1 MKVAIMGAGAVGSY
15 YGGLLARAGHAVRLI
30 GRASHV
36 AAVERDG
43 LRLQT
48 LTFDEWVPMRAS
60 VDPAAV
66 ADADADWVLCCVKSN
81 DTEAAAAALSPYLA
95 SGALVLS
102 LQNGVENAER
112 LQALLPRHRVQP
124 VLVYAAV
131 ELASPGHLR
140 HHGRGELVIG
150 AGPDSEA
157 IATTFADAG
166 VPVQVLADL
175 RAAQWS
181 KLVVN
186 CAYNALSAISR
197 LPYGRMIQGPGIE
210 ATMREA
216 VAECLAVAH
225 AEGIPLPAD
234 LWPQVRALADAMPT
248 QQSSTAQDLAR
259 GRRSE
264 IDQLNGYVVR
274 RGAALGVPTPVNR
287 ALHGLVRLLEA
298 PPGDPADHRAD

>member
-1 MKVAIMGAGAVGSY
+1 MKIAIMGAGAVGSY
-15 YGGLLARAGHAVRLI
+15 YGGLLARAGHEVTLI
-30 GRASHV
+30 GRNAHV
-36 AAVERDG
+36 AAIERAG

-48 LTFDEWVPMRAS
+48 LTFDEQVAARAS
-60 VDPAAV
+60 IDQAAV
-66 ADADADWVLCCVKSN
+66 AEADWVLVCVKAG
-81 DTEAAAAALSPYLA
+81 DTESAAAAMAPHLRD
-95 SGALVLS
+95 GALVLS
-102 LQNGVENAER
+102 LQNGIDNAER
-112 LQALLPRHRVQP
+112 LQALLPRQRVQP

-131 ELASPGHLR
+131 ELAGPGHVR

-157 IATTFADAG
+157 IVTAFAGAG
-166 VPVQVLADL
+166 IPVQVLPDV
-175 RAAQWS
+175 RAALWS

-197 LPYGRMIQGPGIE
+197 LPYGRMIMGPGIE

-216 VAECLAVAH
+216 VTECLAVAR
-225 AEGIPLPAD
+225 ADGITLPVD
-234 LWPQVRALADAMPT
+234 SWERVRALADAMPT

-274 RGAALGVPTPVNR
+274 RGEALGVPTPVNR
-287 ALHGLVRLLEA
+287 ALHGLVKLLED
-298 PPGDPADHRAD
+298 PPPAG

>member
-1 MKVAIMGAGAVGSY
+1 MKIAIMGAGAVGSY
-15 YGGLLARAGHAVRLI
+15 YGGLLARAGHEVTLI

-36 AAVERDG
+36 AAVLRDG

-48 LTFDEWVPMRAS
+48 LAFDEWVPMRAS

-66 ADADADWVLCCVKSN
+66 ADADWVLCCVKSN
-81 DTEAAAAALSPYLA
+81 DTEAAAAAISPYLRDQ
-95 SGALVLS
+95 ALVLS
-102 LQNGVENAER
+102 LQNGLENAER
-112 LQALLPRHRVQP
+112 LQALLPRQRVQP

-131 ELASPGHLR
+131 ELAGPGHLR

-157 IATTFADAG
+157 IATSFADAG

-287 ALHGLVRLLEA
+287 ALHGLVKLLEA
-298 PPGDPADHRAD
+298 PPGGDPADHRAD

>member
-1 MKVAIMGAGAVGSY
+1 MGAGAVGSY
-15 YGGLLARAGHAVRLI
+15 YGGLLARAGHEVTLI
-30 GRASHV
+30 GRALHV
-36 AAVERDG
+36 AAVLRDG

-48 LTFDEWVPMRAS
+48 QAFDESVPMRAS

-66 ADADADWVLCCVKSN
+66 AGADWVLCCVKSG
-81 DTEAAAAALSPYLA
+81 DTEAAAAALQPHLA
-95 SGALVLS
+95 LGVQLLS
-102 LQNGVENAER
+102 LQNGMGNAER
-112 LQALLPRHRVQP
+112 LQALLPQQRVQP

-131 ELASPGHLR
+131 ELAGPGHLR
-140 HHGRGELVIG
+140 HHGRGELVLG
-150 AGPDSEA
+150 AGPDSA
-157 IATTFADAG
+157 AVASLFAGVG
-166 VPVQVLADL
+166 VPVQVLPDL

-197 LPYGRMIQGPGIE
+197 LPYGRMIRGPGIE

-216 VAECLAVAH
+216 VAECLAVAR
-225 AEGIPLPAD
+225 AEGVSLPAD

-264 IDQLNGYVVR
+264 IDQLNGWLVR
-274 RGAALGVPTPVNR
+274 RGEALGVPTPVNR
-287 ALHGLVRLLEA
+287 ALHGLVKLLED
-298 PPGDPADHRAD
+298 PPGDPTLA

>member
-1 MKVAIMGAGAVGSY
+1 MKIAIMGAGAVGSY
-15 YGGLLARAGHAVRLI
+15 YGGLLARTGHAVTLI
-30 GRASHV
+30 GRAGHV

-48 LTFDEWVPMRAS
+48 LAFDERVPVRAS
-60 VDPAAV
+60 SDPAAV
-66 ADADADWVLCCVKSN
+66 AGADWVLCCVKSN
-81 DTEAAAAALSPYLA
+81 DTEVAAAAIAPCLHEKT
-95 SGALVLS
+95 LVLS
-102 LQNGVENAER
+102 LQNGIDNAER
-112 LQALLPRHRVQP
+112 LQALLPRHPVQP

-131 ELASPGHLR
+131 ELAGPGHLR

-166 VPVQVLADL
+166 VPVQVLPDL

-197 LPYGRMIQGPGIE
+197 LPYGRMIQGAGIE
-210 ATMREA
+210 ATMHAA
-216 VAECLAVAH
+216 VDECLAVAR
-225 AEGIPLPAD
+225 AEGIHLPAD
-234 LWPQVRALADAMPT
+234 LWLQVRTLADAMPT

-264 IDQLNGYVVR
+264 IDQLNGHVVR
-274 RGAALGVPTPVNR
+274 RGEALGVPTPVNR
-287 ALHGLVRLLEA
+287 TLHALVRLLEA
-298 PPGDPADHRAD
+298 PPDGPAS

>member
-1 MKVAIMGAGAVGSY
+1 MKIAIMGAGAVGSY
-15 YGGLLARAGHAVRLI
+15 YGGLLARAGHEVTLI
-30 GRASHV
+30 GRAGHV
-36 AAVERDG
+36 AAVLRDG

-48 LTFDEWVPMRAS
+48 LSFDEWVPMRAS

-66 ADADADWVLCCVKSN
+66 AAADWVLCCVKSN
-81 DTEAAAAALSPYLA
+81 DTEAAAAGLLPPLPRQ
-95 SGALVLS
+95 ALVLG
-102 LQNGVENAER
+102 LQDGSDNAER
-112 LQALLPRHRVQP
+112 LQALLPRQRVQP

-131 ELASPGHLR
+131 ELAGPGHLR

-225 AEGIPLPAD
+225 AEGIHLPAD
-234 LWPQVRALADAMPT
+234 LWLQVRALADAMPT

-264 IDQLNGYVVR
+264 IDQLNGHVVR

-287 ALHGLVRLLEA
+287 TLHALVRLLEA
-298 PPGDPADHRAD
+298 PPGEPADHRAG

>member
-1 MKVAIMGAGAVGSY
+1 MKIAIMGAGAVGSY
-15 YGGLLARAGHAVRLI
+15 YGGLLARAGHEVTLI
-30 GRASHV
+30 GRAAHV
-36 AAVERDG
+36 AAVLRDG

-48 LTFDEWVPMRAS
+48 LSFDEWVPMRAS

-66 ADADADWVLCCVKSN
+66 AAADWVLCCVKSN
-81 DTEAAAAALSPYLA
+81 DTEAAAAAISPYLRDQV
-95 SGALVLS
+95 LVLS
-102 LQNGVENAER
+102 LQNGLENAER

>member
-1 MKVAIMGAGAVGSY
+1 MGAGAVGSY
-15 YGGLLARAGHAVRLI
+15 YGGLLARAGHEVTLI
-30 GRASHV
+30 GRALHV
-36 AAVERDG
+36 AAVLRDG

-48 LTFDEWVPMRAS
+48 LAFDESVPMGAS

-66 ADADADWVLCCVKSN
+66 AGADWVLCCVKSG
-81 DTEAAAAALSPYLA
+81 DTEAAAAALQPHLA
-95 SGALVLS
+95 PGVQLLS
-102 LQNGVENAER
+102 LQNGMGNAER
-112 LQALLPRHRVQP
+112 LQALLPQQRVQP

-131 ELASPGHLR
+131 ELAGPGHLR
-140 HHGRGELVIG
+140 HHGRGELVLG
-150 AGPDSEA
+150 AGPDSA
-157 IATTFADAG
+157 AVASLFAGAG
-166 VPVQVLADL
+166 VPVQVLPDL

-197 LPYGRMIQGPGIE
+197 LPYGRMIRGPGIE

-216 VAECLAVAH
+216 VAECLAVAR
-225 AEGIPLPAD
+225 AEGISLPAD

-264 IDQLNGYVVR
+264 IDQLNGWLVR
-274 RGAALGVPTPVNR
+274 RGEALGVPTPVNR
-287 ALHGLVRLLEA
+287 ALHGLVKLLED
-298 PPGDPADHRAD
+298 PPGDPTLA

>member
-1 MKVAIMGAGAVGSY
+1 MGAGAVGSY
-15 YGGLLARAGHAVRLI
+15 YGGLLARAGHAVTLI
-30 GRASHV
+30 GRAPHV

-48 LTFDEWVPMRAS
+48 LAFDESVPMRAS

-66 ADADADWVLCCVKSN
+66 AGTDWVLCCVKSG
-81 DTEAAAAALSPYLA
+81 DTEAAAAALQPHLA
-95 SGALVLS
+95 PGVQLLS
-102 LQNGVENAER
+102 LQNGMDNAER
-112 LQALLPRHRVQP
+112 LQALLPQQRVQP

-131 ELASPGHLR
+131 ELAGPGHLR
-140 HHGRGELVIG
+140 HHGRGELVLG
-150 AGPDSEA
+150 AGPDSAA
-157 IATTFADAG
+157 IASLFAGAG
-166 VPVQVLADL
+166 VPVQVLPDL

-197 LPYGRMIQGPGIE
+197 LPYGRMIRGPGIE

-216 VAECLAVAH
+216 VAECLAVAS
-225 AEGIPLPAD
+225 AEGVKLPAD
-234 LWPQVRALADAMPT
+234 LWLQVRALADAMPT

-264 IDQLNGYVVR
+264 IDQLNGWLVR
-274 RGAALGVPTPVNR
+274 RGEALGVPTPVNR
-287 ALHGLVRLLEA
+287 ALHGLVKLLED
-298 PPGDPADHRAD
+298 PPGDPPQA

>member
-1 MKVAIMGAGAVGSY
+1 MKIAIMGAGAVGSY
-15 YGGLLARAGHAVRLI
+15 YGGLLARAGHAVTLI
-30 GRASHV
+30 GRATHV
-36 AAVERDG
+36 AAIERDG

-48 LTFDEWVPMRAS
+48 LTFDERVPVRAS
-60 VDPAAV
+60 SDPATV
-66 ADADADWVLCCVKSN
+66 AGADWVLCCVKSN
-81 DTEAAAAALSPYLA
+81 DTEAAAAALRPHLA
-95 SGALVLS
+95 PGTRILS
-102 LQNGVENAER
+102 LQNGLENAER
-112 LQALLPRHRVQP
+112 LQALLPRHRVQA

-131 ELASPGHLR
+131 ELAGPGHLR

-157 IATTFADAG
+157 IATSFADAG

-287 ALHGLVRLLEA
+287 TLHGLVRLLEA
-298 PPGDPADHRAD
+298 PPGDPVGH

>member
-1 MKVAIMGAGAVGSY
+1 MKITIMGAGAVGSY
-15 YGGLLARAGHAVRLI
+15 YGGLLARAGHEVTLI
-30 GRASHV
+30 GRAAHV
-36 AAVERDG
+36 AAIERAG

-48 LTFDEWVPMRAS
+48 LSFDEQVPARAS
-60 VDPAAV
+60 VDPAA
-66 ADADADWVLCCVKSN
+66 AAGADWVLVCVKAG
-81 DTEAAAAALSPYLA
+81 DTEAAAAAISPHLRD
-95 SGALVLS
+95 GALVLS
-102 LQNGVENAER
+102 LQNGLDNADR
-112 LQALLPRHRVQP
+112 LQALLPRQRVQP

-131 ELASPGHLR
+131 ELAGPGHVR

-150 AGPDSEA
+150 TGPDSESLVTA
-157 IATTFADAG
+157 FAGAG
-166 VPVQVLADL
+166 VPVQVLPDV

-181 KLVVN
+181 KLVIN

-197 LPYGRMIQGPGIE
+197 LPYGRMIRGPGIE

-216 VAECLAVAH
+216 VAECLAVAR
-225 AEGIPLPAD
+225 ADGITLPTD
-234 LWPQVRALADAMPT
+234 SWERVRALADVMPT

-287 ALHGLVRLLEA
+287 ALHGLVKLLED
-298 PPGDPADHRAD
+298 PPPAG

>member
-1 MKVAIMGAGAVGSY
+1 MKIAIMGAGAVGSY
-15 YGGLLARAGHAVRLI
+15 YGGLLARAGHEVTLI

-36 AAVERDG
+36 AAVLRDG

-48 LTFDEWVPMRAS
+48 LAFDEWVPMRAS

-66 ADADADWVLCCVKSN
+66 AGADWVLVCVKSN
-81 DTEAAAAALSPYLA
+81 DTEAAAAAISPHLA

-102 LQNGVENAER
+102 LQNGLENAER
-112 LQALLPRHRVQP
+112 LQALLPRHPVQP

-131 ELASPGHLR
+131 ELAGPGHLR

-157 IATTFADAG
+157 IATSFADAG